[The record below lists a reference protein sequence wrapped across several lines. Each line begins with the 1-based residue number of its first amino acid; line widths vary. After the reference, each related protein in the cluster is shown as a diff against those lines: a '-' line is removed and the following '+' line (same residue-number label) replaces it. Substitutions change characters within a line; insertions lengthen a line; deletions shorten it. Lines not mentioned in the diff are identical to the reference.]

1 MEILIGIIA
10 GIIIGASLTGAG
22 SYVVVRRERE
32 TAKQAADAHREET
45 IRLSHTIE
53 QQQQEQTAWI
63 AQRATLQAQLESA
76 HATLQA
82 AQEQAQKD
90 ARQRAEAMQTE
101 LQLARETMRTQ
112 FEQEMLQRTET
123 LKHTN
128 AEQMTQVV
136 EPLRRELDLLRQLV
150 NQSKESSDKNTAS
163 LAQSIRDVF
172 EHDRERDKTTQ
183 ALANAL
189 KNRGKVQGDW
199 GEQILANILR
209 DSGLREGEE
218 YIVQT
223 NVKDDTGRNLRPD
236 IIVKGADGSRIII
249 DSKVSLSAYAD
260 YVGAE
265 SDEQRKAASKANYD
279 SIWRHVEELS
289 AKNYSAQVPNAVP
302 LVLMFVPNEGAYIL
316 AMNYDA
322 RLGSKAYQKGVLIIN
337 PTNLMVVLRLIL
349 LTWQNTRQEKN
360 YEAIRRAA
368 QGIYEK
374 YTTFADSYLLLGN
387 QLNTARNT
395 YEKGIGQ
402 LREGRGNLSAR
413 LEDLLRYGVTTTK
426 SIPEDLQSLNNE

>member
-1 MEILIGIIA
+1 MELLA
-10 GIIIGASLTGAG
+10 SFLLGALLTGIVAFFLI
-22 SYVVVRRERE
+22 RRERDI
-32 TAKQAADAHREET
+32 AR
-45 IRLSHTIE
+45 
-53 QQQQEQTAWI
+53 QQQQ
-63 AQRATLQAQLESA
+63 QAQ
-76 HATLQA
+76 QD
-82 AQEQAQKD
+82 AQ
-90 ARQRAEAMQTE
+90 QRTQAMQTE
-101 LQLARETMRTQ
+101 LALARETMRSQ
-112 FEQEMLQRTET
+112 FEAEMQQRTDN
-123 LKHTN
+123 LKHAN

-150 NQSKESSDKNTAS
+150 NQTKESSDKNTAS

-172 EHDRERDKTTQ
+172 EHDKERDKTTQ
-183 ALANAL
+183 NLANAL
-189 KNRGKVQGDW
+189 RNRGKVQGDW

-218 YIVQT
+218 FLVQD
-223 NVKDDTGRNLRPD
+223 NVKDDTGHNLRPD

-249 DSKVSLSAYAD
+249 DSKVSLSAYSD
-260 YVGAE
+260 YVGADT
-265 SDEQRKAASKANYD
+265 DEQRKAATKANYD
-279 SIWRHVEELS
+279 SIWRHVEEL
-289 AKNYSAQVPNAVP
+289 ATKNYSTLVPNAVP
-302 LVLMFVPNEGAYIL
+302 IVLMFVPNEGAYIL
-316 AMNYDA
+316 AMNHDT

-337 PTNLMVVLRLIL
+337 PTNLMVVLRLIF

-374 YTTFADSYLLLGN
+374 YISFAESYVSLGN

-413 LEDLLRYGVTTTK
+413 LEDLLRYGITSAK
-426 SIPEDLQSLNNE
+426 SIPSELQSLNNE